1 MRLPH
6 ASGKVVGTVLIIVI
20 GVTVGI
26 IAATSAV
33 SGRFVLAQPLASLL
47 GVVAPDTTRESVIE
61 SAEVRFVVDGDSFEL
76 DTDER
81 VRLIGVDAPEN
92 GELYYTD
99 AREALKKLIEGRTVR
114 LERDVSHRDPYGR
127 LLRYAYIDDIF
138 INERLA
144 REGYVR
150 VRTYP
155 PDTLHQD
162 ILNSGET
169 EARANKRGIW
179 SAGEQGPI
187 LLSEVRPGEDGFIVL
202 KNATRDTI
210 TMTGWTLGDDDGNT
224 YVFPPFSLPPDES
237 VTIQS
242 RVGVDTPHELYWGR
256 TGGVV
261 WDETEDR
268 ITLKNTNNQ
277 TVFEQ
282 QY

>member
-33 SGRFVLAQPLASLL
+33 CGRFVLAQPLASLL

-81 VRLIGVDAPEN
+81 VRLIGADAPEH

-114 LERDVSHRDPYGR
+114 LERDVSHCDPYGR

-187 LLSEVRPGEDGFIVL
+187 LLSEVRPGEDGF
-202 KNATRDTI
+202 
-210 TMTGWTLGDDDGNT
+210 
-224 YVFPPFSLPPDES
+224 
-237 VTIQS
+237 
-242 RVGVDTPHELYWGR
+242 
-256 TGGVV
+256 
-261 WDETEDR
+261 
-268 ITLKNTNNQ
+268 
-277 TVFEQ
+277 
-282 QY
+282 